1 MQRVCVQPP
10 ASAVNTTLLAFAA
23 QRRRTAR
30 LHAAWHPQQARR
42 ATIDRYLL
50 PAAANPPH
58 APPLLSIVLSRLDYC
73 NSLLI
78 DLPLTHIQR
87 LQSVQNAACSKA
99 HFQPETL

>member
-23 QRRRTAR
+23 ERTAR
-30 LHAAWHPQQARR
+30 LHAAWHLQQARR

-58 APPLLSIVLSRLDYC
+58 APLLLSIVLNRLDYC

-99 HFQPETL
+99 HFQRETL

>member
-23 QRRRTAR
+23 ERRRTAR
-30 LHAAWHPQQARR
+30 LHAAWHR

-58 APPLLSIVLSRLDYC
+58 APLLLSIVLSRLDYC

-87 LQSVQNAACSKA
+87 LQSVSPKCRMQQGS
-99 HFQPETL
+99 FST